1 MEIKSIV
8 GSKLGSL
15 TFNRS
20 TSTNPFEKTSFKG
33 RTFNGSV
40 LPFADVFQSIKPVE
54 TVKPNKVKMVAGA
67 VISAIVDFKSKLT
80 QPVIN
85 FANNVKEKIG
95 HVKEH
100 IVNSIDSIKNV
111 KTSIVEMGKS
121 VHEKVAHAL
130 EGKAGEPGPD
140 GAIILNM
147 KHINAQ
153 APVKD
158 LKATWIAEN
167 EKMLSK
173 EGKAVA

>member
-33 RTFNGSV
+33 RVFNGSV

-54 TVKPNKVKMVAGA
+54 AVKPNKVKMVAGA
-67 VISAIVDFKSKLT
+67 VISAVVDFKTRLT
-80 QPVIN
+80 QPVVK
-85 FANNVKEKIG
+85 FANY
-95 HVKEH
+95 VKEH
-100 IVNSIDSIKNV
+100 IANGIDSIKNV

-130 EGKAGEPGPD
+130 EGKRGEPGPD
-140 GAIILNM
+140 GATILNM
-147 KHINAQ
+147 KHINEQ
-153 APVKD
+153 ASVKD

-167 EKMLSK
+167 EKMLSE